1 MNIIRRNKTNK
12 VSRNTYK
19 SLNEWAKNHMRFVE
33 NFLNVQIQIDEGL
46 HQLQKLHTIKVD
58 NSGNVL
64 LGSTFEY
71 KKLTYCADDSVA
83 PEIDVVRGLEA
94 GIKISDL
101 AEDIFDKRPFLQTL
115 DNVFYNYSLD
125 GFINSLDTD
134 DLKVLKTY
142 EISSEIWSLGHML
155 YILYMNAIADP
166 DVLDSEFYRINHRLQ
181 MKIFE
186 GMLQAD
192 PRKRFSIDMVLNE
205 LYTMKMDS
213 AFPDN

>member
-1 MNIIRRNKTNK
+1 MIIIRRNKTSK

-33 NFLNVQIQIDEGL
+33 YFLNVQIQIAEGL

-64 LGSTFEY
+64 LGSAIEY
-71 KKLTYCADDSVA
+71 KKPDYCADDSVA
-83 PEIDVVRGLEA
+83 PEIDVVTGLET
-94 GIKISDL
+94 GVKVCDL

-134 DLKVLKTY
+134 DLNILKTY
-142 EISSEIWSLGHML
+142 EMSSEIWSLGHML

-186 GMLQAD
+186 GMLQPD
-192 PRKRFSIDMVLNE
+192 PRKRFTIDMVLNE
-205 LYTMKMDS
+205 LYTMKMDT